1 MPSALRAGL
10 KLKRFPSQHSC
21 SDNRSKPVSQVLPAT
36 GGRSLSNRLL
46 QQPSSRPDSGC
57 ESSILAAALNTVE
70 LTWSV
75 FRHPC
80 RNDKFSTCRR
90 FFCLF
95 KAPQHPCCAVIE
107 QFSSFHIVSLCFL
120 NVSHPL
126 GAKRACAGFAPRAI
140 CPTYCL

>member
-1 MPSALRAGL
+1 MTNILL
-10 KLKRFPSQHSC
+10 IQLNQLL
-21 SDNRSKPVSQVLPAT
+21 QVNESVLSSLFVY
-36 GGRSLSNRLL
+36 RSLRSLTSFRAENSR
-46 QQPSSRPDSGC
+46 QSSVN
-57 ESSILAAALNTVE
+57 IALDTVE

-90 FFCLF
+90 FCCLF
-95 KAPQHPCCAVIE
+95 RTPQHPCCAVIE

-120 NVSHPL
+120 NVSQPMV
-126 GAKRACAGFAPRAI
+126 AKRACAGFAPRAI